1 MEKNNVIKKQKRKS
15 EKMMKE
21 LWKCTN
27 KKKLITTFI
36 ISAIYSISLYGC
48 SFALAHYAI
57 APLTKDKV
65 IGLAIILSILYV
77 IMLIT
82 NWISS
87 YIDCVM
93 YPELEINVQKH
104 YFNKIQNMTEK
115 NFSEVHTG
123 YIYNLISD
131 VGELWVD
138 YLSNIQN
145 IILPLI
151 IGIISFFI
159 MVCKQSFIIGI
170 FAIIISTLAVLIKY
184 KMLKNRQKY
193 DKESRNRYSKYVA
206 IFMDFVQNLAT
217 VKKLNL
223 RNFCNKK
230 INEKIND
237 FSKVKKINEVK
248 RANQNIIFHILMR
261 TLYIVLILSTLIT
274 ISNGMDALP
283 YLLFYITLFETLYSN
298 VLSMARVLDSN
309 VQLKT
314 AKKQLNDYIKDS
326 IELKNCKDWEKI
338 KLQEV
343 MFAYNKNSAK
353 IKIPEFTLNKNDKI
367 SIMGES
373 GQGKTTMMNILA
385 GVYPMQSGKL
395 LIDGKENT
403 NIKLDLVYVS
413 QEIEMFDLSI
423 RDNLCLGR
431 DITDEVILQLLEEA
445 GLTSWYKELPQG
457 LETMVGE
464 RGIKLSAGQKQRLN
478 IIRGILIDKDLYF
491 FDEPTSNLDALS
503 EEKITNMIK
512 KYLKDKT
519 YVIVTHRPKL
529 KELCN
534 KHYVFENHMMKE
546 LL

>member
-1 MEKNNVIKKQKRKS
+1 
-15 EKMMKE
+15 MMKE

-36 ISAIYSISLYGC
+36 ISAIYSICLYGC

-115 NFSEVHTG
+115 NFLEIHTG

-145 IILPLI
+145 TTLPLI

-159 MVCKQSFIIGI
+159 MVCKQSFLIGV

-193 DKESRNRYSKYVA
+193 DKESRSRYSKYVA

-223 RNFCNKK
+223 KNFCNKK
-230 INEKIND
+230 IDEKVND
-237 FSKVKKINEVK
+237 FSNIKKINEVK

-274 ISNGMDALP
+274 ISKGMDALP
-283 YLLFYITLFETLYSN
+283 YLLFYITLFETLYLN
-298 VLSMARVLDSN
+298 VSSMARVLDCN
-309 VQLKT
+309 VQLET
-314 AKKQLNDYIKDS
+314 AKKQLDAYLNDS
-326 IELKNCKDWEKI
+326 VELKSCNNWKRI

-343 MFAYNKNSAK
+343 MFAYSKNSAK

-373 GQGKTTMMNILA
+373 GQGKTTMMNILS
-385 GVYPMQSGKL
+385 GVYPFQSGKL
-395 LIDGKENT
+395 LIDGEEKNNT
-403 NIKLDLVYVS
+403 KLDLVFVS

-431 DITDEVILQLLEEA
+431 EISDELLLQLLEEA

-519 YVIVTHRPKL
+519 YVIVTHKPKL